1 MTAPNGTT
9 SAKVITGVAIVLLAG
24 AIIGTI
30 ALGREV
36 AVVRNDVDNEKE
48 KLLEVKC
55 RQDLAISCLGD
66 IKGDIREIKTIL
78 ERMDK
83 ETPKVGKE

>member
-1 MTAPNGTT
+1 MTVPNGTT
-9 SAKVITGVAIVLLAG
+9 IAKVITGVAIVLLAG

-55 RQDLAISCLGD
+55 RQDLMTSCLND

-78 ERMDK
+78 TRMDK
-83 ETPKVGKE
+83 EKP

>member
-1 MTAPNGTT
+1 MTPPNGNI
-9 SAKVITGVAIVLLAG
+9 AKIMVGVVVILMAG
-24 AIIGTI
+24 AIVGTI

-78 ERMDK
+78 ERMGK
-83 ETPKVGKE
+83 EAPKVGKE

>member
-1 MTAPNGTT
+1 MTPPNGNI
-9 SAKVITGVAIVLLAG
+9 AKIMVGVVVILMAG
-24 AIIGTI
+24 AVIGTI

-36 AVVRNDVDNEKE
+36 AVVRNDVENEKE

>member
-1 MTAPNGTT
+1 MTPPNGNI
-9 SAKVITGVAIVLLAG
+9 AKIMVGVAVILMAG
-24 AIIGTI
+24 AVIGTI

-36 AVVRNDVDNEKE
+36 AVVRNDVENEKE